1 MWHGKADNWVD
12 PSCFGDLILVS
23 EQAPWRWDINNSFVL
38 N

>member
-23 EQAPWRWDINNSFVL
+23 EQAPWL
-38 N
+38 ALGY